1 MLKIW
6 EPDNFRRTLAGLCCF
21 AAPMALLLAFLVH
34 PGAAP
39 EDLVATVAAEPGRI
53 QASALLTLLTALL
66 FVPAL
71 IGVLRVLR
79 HRGVVLGHL
88 AVALSIIGV
97 IGHAV
102 FAGFQ
107 IILSFALESGVDEAA
122 LASMVEGTPSIGF
135 VVVLLTFL
143 VGFLLGMLLLAA
155 ALWRSR
161 SVPVWV
167 PFGLVA
173 LVVAD
178 LAPVPGGRITASL
191 VLAVGVVC
199 FGAVGLVLLRMTDQE
214 WRYGEPDVEARLHP
228 VEQVVA

>member
-21 AAPMALLLAFLVH
+21 AAPTALLLAFVVH
-34 PGAAP
+34 PGARN

-71 IGVLRVLR
+71 IGILRLLR
-79 HRGVVLGHL
+79 RRGVVLGHL

-107 IILSFALESGVDEAA
+107 IVLSFALESGVDEAA
-122 LASMVEGTPSIGF
+122 LAAMVEGTPSIGF
-135 VVVLLTFL
+135 SVVLLTFL
-143 VGFLLGMLLLAA
+143 AGFLLGMLLLAA
-155 ALWRSR
+155 ALWRSG
-161 SVPVWV
+161 SVPVWA

-173 LVVAD
+173 LVLAD
-178 LAPVPGGRITASL
+178 LAPIPGGRITASV
-191 VLAVGVVC
+191 VLAAGVVC
-199 FGAVGLVLLRMTDQE
+199 FGAIGLVLLTMSDRN
-214 WRYGEPDVEARLHP
+214 WRHGDPDVETRQP